1 MNTDQIA
8 ELFLAV
14 ITTQTFE
21 SFYKNE
27 FEDFVTGEDDRRAK
41 SQIIDKLKKFISQ
54 NSK

>member
-8 ELFLAV
+8 ELFFTV
-14 ITTQTFE
+14 IATQTFD

-27 FEDFVTGEDDRRAK
+27 FEDFVTGEDNSPTK
-41 SQIIDKLKKFISQ
+41 SQIVDKLKKFISQ